1 MKRIYIKP
9 DIETTQI
16 SIEKHLAAGSPS
28 NPGYDYGENGSGG
41 SGTVN
46 PPNVQFQIK
55 KMTKAVLCL
64 KRTMSGLHGKID
76 KELINNI

>member
-28 NPGYDYGENGSGG
+28 NPTFDYGQNDSGG
-41 SGTVN
+41 SGPVN
-46 PPNVQFQIK
+46 RYPNKPQE
-55 KMTKAVLCL
+55 TG
-64 KRTMSGLHGKID
+64 S
-76 KELINNI
+76 KENDVWSSWED

>member
-28 NPGYDYGENGSGG
+28 NPGYDYGEKDGG
-41 SGTVN
+41 TGQVN
-46 PPNVQFQIK
+46 PYPNKPQE
-55 KMTKAVLCL
+55 TG
-64 KRTMSGLHGKID
+64 S
-76 KELINNI
+76 KENDVWSSWED

>member
-28 NPGYDYGENGSGG
+28 NPGYDYGEDGSGG
-41 SGTVN
+41 SGTVD
-46 PPNVQFQIK
+46 PYPNK
-55 KMTKAVLCL
+55 KPQETG
-64 KRTMSGLHGKID
+64 S
-76 KELINNI
+76 KENDVWSSWED

>member
-28 NPGYDYGENGSGG
+28 NPEYDFGETGGG
-41 SGTVN
+41 SGKVN
-46 PPNVQFQIK
+46 P
-55 KMTKAVLCL
+55 
-64 KRTMSGLHGKID
+64 GGD
-76 KELINNI
+76 KPQETGSKENDVWSSWDD

>member
-46 PPNVQFQIK
+46 PPNVEKPQE
-55 KMTKAVLCL
+55 TG
-64 KRTMSGLHGKID
+64 S
-76 KELINNI
+76 KENDVWSSREE

>member
-28 NPGYDYGENGSGG
+28 DPEYIFGENGGG
-41 SGTVN
+41 SGTVD
-46 PPNVQFQIK
+46 PYPNK
-55 KMTKAVLCL
+55 KPQETG
-64 KRTMSGLHGKID
+64 S
-76 KELINNI
+76 KENDVWSSWED

>member
-28 NPGYDYGENGSGG
+28 NPEYDYGQNGSGG
-41 SGTVN
+41 SGTVD
-46 PPNVQFQIK
+46 PDPNK
-55 KMTKAVLCL
+55 KPHETG
-64 KRTMSGLHGKID
+64 S
-76 KELINNI
+76 KENDVWSSWED

>member
-28 NPGYDYGENGSGG
+28 NPGYDYGEIDGG
-41 SGTVN
+41 KGQVN
-46 PPNVQFQIK
+46 PYPNNKPQE
-55 KMTKAVLCL
+55 TG
-64 KRTMSGLHGKID
+64 S
-76 KELINNI
+76 KENDVWSSWED